1 MRKATT
7 ERPVE
12 ASPALNRIGALS
24 GATYLVL
31 GNLAMSIGADPKLPD
46 PATGQQTI
54 DGMSRLA
61 ANPLAQAALS
71 LELFGLVLWM
81 VFVGY
86 VAWRVR
92 AAGWLATVV
101 LVAGVTQIAVKVGS
115 VAPIITAYMLR
126 DQISREMALEISQ
139 EAVTA
144 FKLTAMLAGVFV
156 LAASIAALLT
166 HELGRILAWA
176 GIVAGAVNIGVVV
189 VTGVNMGRE
198 GFVPSFL
205 LVMLWELAVSLVWGF
220 ARSRRTVAP
229 ATTVATA
236 TANDG

>member
-7 ERPVE
+7 ERPVQI
-12 ASPALNRIGALS
+12 STALDRIGAFS
-24 GATYLVL
+24 GATYFVL
-31 GNLAMSIGADPKLPD
+31 GIVAMQMSADPELPD
-46 PATGQQTI
+46 PANGQQSL

-61 ANPLAQAALS
+61 ANPMAQAAVS
-71 LELFGLVLWM
+71 LELLGLVAWM

-92 AAGWLATVV
+92 AAGWLATVA
-101 LVAGVTQIAVKVGS
+101 LVAGISQIAVKVGS
-115 VAPIITAYMLR
+115 VAPIITAYILR
-126 DQISREMALEISQ
+126 DQISGELALEISQ

-156 LAASIAALLT
+156 LAVSVAALLT

-176 GIVAGAVNIGVVV
+176 GIVAGVANIGVVG

-205 LVMLWELAVSLVWGF
+205 LVIFWALAVSLVWGF
-220 ARSRRTVAP
+220 ARRRRTVVDVAESNDAVAP
-229 ATTVATA
+229 
-236 TANDG
+236 